1 MQLIGQEVKHASYG
15 HGEIVQQEEQR
26 IEVRFA
32 NGDEPK
38 KFLYPDAFEK
48 FLSMNDLTCQ
58 QQVEADIERMH
69 EDRREEK
76 EAVERQYQEERAAL
90 EAAKKA
96 KKTPARKTKAAAK
109 TAEKSTEA

>member
-1 MQLIGQEVKHASYG
+1 MQLIGQEVEHTSYG
-15 HGEIVQQEEQR
+15 QGEIIQQEEQR

-48 FLSMNDLTCQ
+48 FLSMNDLTCRK
-58 QQVEADIERMH
+58 QVEADIEQMH

-76 EAVERQYQEERAAL
+76 EAVERRYQEERAAL
-90 EAAKKA
+90 EAAKKP
-96 KKTPARKTKAAAK
+96 KKAPTRKSKAATKKAD
-109 TAEKSTEA
+109 KSTEA

>member
-1 MQLIGQEVKHASYG
+1 MQLIGQEVEHASYG
-15 HGEIVQQEEQR
+15 QGEIIQQEDQR

-48 FLSMNDLTCQ
+48 FLSMNDPACRK
-58 QQVEADIERMH
+58 QVEADIEQMH

-76 EAVERQYQEERAAL
+76 EAVERRYQEERAAL
-90 EAAKKA
+90 EAAKKP
-96 KKTPARKTKAAAK
+96 KKAPARKSKAAKA
-109 TAEKSTEA
+109 AEESTEE